1 MYHYITGVG
10 EYTACTGVD
19 GQIYMVP
26 VTSAV
31 CKLIPLLPDHLRKY
45 LAGLDL
51 KYLPGAGE
59 TWSGASDS

>member
-10 EYTACTGVD
+10 ERTACTGVG

-31 CKLIPLLPDHLRKY
+31 CKLIPFLPDHLRYY
-45 LAGLDL
+45 LAGLDI
-51 KYLPGAGE
+51 KYHPPARGR
-59 TWSGASDS
+59 